1 MLITNAD
8 VAELV
13 DALVLGTSVND
24 VGVRVPSS
32 APSNRV
38 DTMNLLFYFSLYF
51 KCTLHKFDFNFQLCY
66 NYCILLHK
74 EELEMEQRNL
84 EDLVDY
90 LSEKC
95 KKTLKKRTRNHEKTR
110 FYNEALQFLEEVNH
124 LKRLISNVNDINTA
138 IENGNEPTH
147 RISQDDEY
155 VKHYDI
161 VLVSLKDLDKILK
174 SSNLKTCLNYKN
186 SSCFYTE
193 KRNKKAY
200 VNIFEFV
207 DQNTDTAVIYVATRK
222 KYF

>member
-1 MLITNAD
+1 
-8 VAELV
+8 
-13 DALVLGTSVND
+13 
-24 VGVRVPSS
+24 
-32 APSNRV
+32 
-38 DTMNLLFYFSLYF
+38 
-51 KCTLHKFDFNFQLCY
+51 
-66 NYCILLHK
+66 
-74 EELEMEQRNL
+74 MEQRNL

-90 LSEKC
+90 LSKKC

-124 LKRLISNVNDINTA
+124 LKRLIANVNDINTA

-174 SSNLKTCLNYKN
+174 SSNLKTCLNYKS

-200 VNIFEFV
+200 VNVFEFV

>member
-1 MLITNAD
+1 
-8 VAELV
+8 
-13 DALVLGTSVND
+13 
-24 VGVRVPSS
+24 
-32 APSNRV
+32 
-38 DTMNLLFYFSLYF
+38 
-51 KCTLHKFDFNFQLCY
+51 
-66 NYCILLHK
+66 
-74 EELEMEQRNL
+74 MEQRNL

-90 LSEKC
+90 LSKKC
-95 KKTLKKRTRNHEKTR
+95 KETLKKRTRTR

-124 LKRLISNVNDINTA
+124 LKRLIADVNDINTA

-174 SSNLKTCLNYKN
+174 SSILKTCLNYKK

-207 DQNTDTAVIYVATRK
+207 DQNADTAVIYVATRK

>member
-1 MLITNAD
+1 
-8 VAELV
+8 
-13 DALVLGTSVND
+13 
-24 VGVRVPSS
+24 
-32 APSNRV
+32 
-38 DTMNLLFYFSLYF
+38 MNLLFYFSLYF
-51 KCTLHKFDFNFQLCY
+51 KRTLHKFDFNFQLCY

-90 LSEKC
+90 LSKKC
-95 KKTLKKRTRNHEKTR
+95 KETLKQRTRTR

-124 LKRLISNVNDINTA
+124 LKRLIADVNDINTA

-174 SSNLKTCLNYKN
+174 QSSLHTCLNYKN